1 MEDAEAY
8 NNLTLTSQGD
18 DSIIQ
23 LRIEETKKL
32 IQKLSQEKFEITT
45 KMKEKTFDRNHICNR
60 LERLSYHEE
69 GIRETMSRL
78 RKELDILEM
87 CEDKLHFANNAY
99 QVKPMSASFSNQQL
113 DNHTWWWH
121 RSLRYEKDQKKAK
134 DGLREIKQHEWCRD
148 RAIANATVKGQI
160 WNSLGSKKALRD
172 QIEVLRTDLEESRK
186 RHLEIRANITSVK
199 KELKGV
205 DREFNFLK
213 KQIVDIDR
221 KKLEAHLLVHA

>member
-1 MEDAEAY
+1 
-8 NNLTLTSQGD
+8 
-18 DSIIQ
+18 
-23 LRIEETKKL
+23 
-32 IQKLSQEKFEITT
+32 
-45 KMKEKTFDRNHICNR
+45 
-60 LERLSYHEE
+60 
-69 GIRETMSRL
+69 MSRL

-113 DNHTWWWH
+113 DNHKAHYRMLHGTDSIAKEKQLLREVRAGQDSPEDETSLSMQQIKYATWWWH

-221 KKLEAHLLVHA
+221 KKLEAHLLVHAQLKEITMSVTQVEH

>member
-1 MEDAEAY
+1 M
-8 NNLTLTSQGD
+8 
-18 DSIIQ
+18 
-23 LRIEETKKL
+23 
-32 IQKLSQEKFEITT
+32 
-45 KMKEKTFDRNHICNR
+45 
-60 LERLSYHEE
+60 
-69 GIRETMSRL
+69 
-78 RKELDILEM
+78 
-87 CEDKLHFANNAY
+87 
-99 QVKPMSASFSNQQL
+99 QQIKYA
-113 DNHTWWWH
+113 TWWWH